1 MTILK
6 TALVATALVV
16 VAATAHASQSREDL
30 NSGYHG
36 NTPLWS
42 APYGPSDAIQQDARD
57 AYGRAVAPSRVQ
69 NHNRAYRP
77 VQPRRVR

>member
-1 MTILK
+1 MTIIR
-6 TALVATALVV
+6 TAIVAASLVA

-36 NTPLWS
+36 NTPGWS
-42 APYGPSDAIQQDARD
+42 SPYGPSDAISEDARD
-57 AYGRAVAPSRVQ
+57 AYGRYVAPSRAQ
-69 NHNRAYRP
+69 NPNRAYRP

>member
-6 TALVATALVV
+6 TALVAASLVA

-42 APYGPSDAIQQDARD
+42 APYGPSDAISQDARD
-57 AYGRAVAPSRVQ
+57 AYGRWVAPSRAQ
-69 NHNRAYRP
+69 NHNRANRP
-77 VQPRRVR
+77 VQPRSAR